1 MITDSEPVVHD
12 AFQTTLRISVPRQ
25 ILEVVRNGQVD
36 ASFPISTSKFGLGSE
51 PGSYKTPVGRF
62 RIAEKIGANAPLN
75 AVFKSRE
82 FTGEISQLAGD
93 EDLILTRIL
102 WLDGLDPANANT
114 HDRYVYIHG
123 TNQEARI
130 GSPASHGCVRMR
142 NPDIVQLFDRI
153 PEGTIVEIIS

>member
-12 AFQTTLRISVPRQ
+12 AFKTTLQISVPRQ
-25 ILEVVRNGQVD
+25 ILEVVTDGQIT
-36 ASFPISTSKFGLGSE
+36 ATYPISTSKFGLGCE
-51 PGSYKTPVGRF
+51 VGSYKTPTGKF
-62 RIAEKIGANAPLN
+62 RIAEKYGADAPLN

-82 FTGEISQLAGD
+82 FTGEIAQLAGD
-93 EDLILTRIL
+93 EDLILSRIL
-102 WLDGLDPANANT
+102 WLDGLDPENANT

-142 NPDIVQLFDRI
+142 NTDIVQLFDLI
-153 PEGTIVEIIS
+153 PEGTLVEITS

>member
-12 AFQTTLRISVPRQ
+12 AFEITLRISVPRQ
-25 ILEVVRNGQVD
+25 ILEVVKDGRVES
-36 ASFPISTSKFGLGSE
+36 AYPISTSKFGLGSE

-62 RIAEKIGANAPLN
+62 RIAEKIGADAPLN

-82 FTGEISQLAGD
+82 LTGEIAQHAGE

-142 NPDIVQLFDRI
+142 NSDIVRLFESV